1 MAKKAKKR
9 PPRKPVRKR
18 SSRVEQQNRLRTI
31 VVWSSITVAVLVVGL
46 LSYGL
51 FGERLVKQYIIL
63 PTMLRDPVA
72 IVDGVPITA
81 GDLRER
87 VDLLQRYFM
96 MPLPEGQLGFVLDM
110 LVEEQLLAQ
119 ELARRGLVV
128 TDEAVARKIEEDYGY
143 YRDPPTPTPVPT
155 VTPTPAA
162 TEVVTPTLL
171 ATAVVTSTEVLTTP
185 TPMPTLIPTLTPLP
199 VPTSTPMTEAGFRER
214 YAETL
219 ALQGL
224 TDEEYREY
232 ERLQLMYDVLL
243 EEYRK
248 EVPTTMDQAYLRY
261 LQVSTLDEADELVK
275 RLEDGASF
283 EDLKAEVEADADTP
297 GYGSELRWYTQDAL
311 EQELGADV
319 AAQAFSTKAGA
330 FSGQDAE
337 GIVYYAVEVVD
348 FQADRELDED
358 VSRQLA
364 SELLNEW
371 LSSRM
376 ETAVEYLDYNEDLI
390 LVGLEP

>member
-1 MAKKAKKR
+1 
-9 PPRKPVRKR
+9 
-18 SSRVEQQNRLRTI
+18 
-31 VVWSSITVAVLVVGL
+31 

-51 FGERLVKQYIIL
+51 FGERLVKEYIIL
-63 PTMLRDPVA
+63 PTKLRDPVA
-72 IVDGVPITA
+72 LVDGVPITA

-87 VDLLQRYFM
+87 VDLLQRYYM
-96 MPLPEGQLGFVLDM
+96 MPLPEGQIGFVVDM
-110 LVEEQLLAQ
+110 LVQEQLLAQ
-119 ELARRGLVV
+119 ELASRGLVV
-128 TDEAVARKIEEDYGY
+128 TDEAVQRKIEEDYGY

-155 VTPTPAA
+155 ATPTPAA

-171 ATAVVTSTEVLTTP
+171 ATAVVTPAEVLTTP
-185 TPMPTLIPTLTPLP
+185 TPAPTLIPTLTPLP
-199 VPTSTPMTEAGFRER
+199 VPTSTPMTEAGFQER
-214 YAETL
+214 YAEAL

-232 ERLQLMYDVLL
+232 ERAQLMYDVLL

-248 EVPTTMDQAYLRY
+248 EVPTTMDQVYLRY
-261 LQVSTLDEADELVK
+261 LQVSTPNDADELVK

-283 EDLKAEVEADADTP
+283 EDLKAEVEADAETP

-319 AAQAFSTKAGA
+319 ATQAFSTTLGV
-330 FSGQDAE
+330 FSGGQAD

-348 FQADRELDED
+348 YQADRELDED
-358 VSRQLA
+358 VTRQLA
-364 SELLNEW
+364 GELLNEW
-371 LSSRM
+371 LNSRM
-376 ETAVEYLDYNEDLI
+376 ETAVEYLDYDEDLI